1 MRAER
6 LATGPEDEGKRLD
19 AFLAAAFPDLS
30 RAHHQRLIEEGH
42 VLVDGRPRKP
52 AYKLRPGEDIDITF
66 AAATPIDVPAQT
78 IPIAILYQDADLAV
92 IDKPAGLV
100 VHPAPGHS
108 SGTVVNALLDRL
120 PDLSGIRGSIR
131 PGIVHRLD
139 KDTSGVMV
147 VAKHDRAQQSL
158 VDQLKARTVHKEYV
172 ALVAGEPSPPEGI
185 IDAPIAR
192 DPHDRKRMAVI
203 SDGREA
209 RTRYATEERFG
220 RSSLV
225 RAFPETGRTHQIRV
239 HLAAI
244 GHPVAGDPVYSSG
257 PTRRLAPRQFLH
269 AERLTFAHPRSG
281 EMVTFEAPLPE
292 ELVEVLRRVR
302 REAGR

>member
-244 GHPVAGDPVYSSG
+244 GHPVAGDVRYGGRRPALPVDR
-257 PTRRLAPRQFLH
+257 PFLH
-269 AERLTFAHPRSG
+269 AHFLAFDHPATGERRDHTS
-281 EMVTFEAPLPE
+281 PLPADLE
-292 ELVEVLRRVR
+292 EARELLR
-302 REAGR
+302 